1 MDKPDSSIRIV
12 RLSQITQEALGLLQE
27 YYEAVGVLVRDTP
40 ESVRKIAEDPDA
52 GVWIAYTGG
61 IAVGCVYLHGL
72 PSIPFAAECK
82 RLYVKPSARGVGVAE
97 RLLDALETFAAS
109 RGFKR
114 IYLDSKDDL
123 KVAIRLYTKRGFVR
137 CERYNE
143 NPQATVFL
151 VKNIEDK
158 A

>member
-1 MDKPDSSIRIV
+1 
-12 RLSQITQEALGLLQE
+12 
-27 YYEAVGVLVRDTP
+27 VRDTP
-40 ESVRKIAEDPDA
+40 ESVRKIVEDPDA
-52 GVWIAYTGG
+52 GVWIAYRGG
-61 IAVGCVYLHGL
+61 IAVGCVYLHRL
-72 PSIPFAAECK
+72 PSIHFAAECK
-82 RLYVKPSARGVGVAE
+82 RLYVKPAARGYGVAG

-123 KVAIRLYTKRGFVR
+123 KEAIRLYTKRGFVR

-151 VKNIEDK
+151 VKNMGDK